1 MDLYTSFDALTR
13 IGFNQRQMLAL
24 QELALDERA
33 GRIVAVH
40 RDRVE
45 VDDGEQRFSAML
57 APQLATK
64 LRENQDAPVV
74 GDWCLWKSESGS
86 TSKIVALVVALAA
99 RETLI
104 ARGRENGQTQ
114 ALVSN
119 VDTALLVMGLDDN
132 YNPNRL
138 ERFLALVRSA
148 GISAVIVLTKA
159 DLCADPAARLDEIRA
174 LAGATTP
181 VLSGNLRGADGGAA
195 VCSAL
200 MPWLERGQTL
210 VLLGS
215 SGVGK
220 STLANALL
228 GDQSQATGEVSEL
241 GARGRHTTVARRL
254 LRLSSGACLIDTP
267 GLRELQLTGNE
278 TLDTSMFEEIAAL
291 AAGCRYNDCRH
302 LSEPGCAVRDA
313 VAPERLENFH
323 KLNAEVEVAQRTA
336 LQKREKKQGDKVQ
349 QKALRRLY
357 RDRDS

>member
-1 MDLYTSFDALTR
+1 MDLQTSFDALTR
-13 IGFNQRQMLAL
+13 IGFNQRQLQAL
-24 QELALDERA
+24 QGLDIAARG
-33 GRIVAVH
+33 GRVVAVH
-40 RDRVE
+40 RDRFE
-45 VDDGEQRFSAML
+45 VDDGEQRFSSIL
-57 APQLATK
+57 APPLATK
-64 LRENQDAPVV
+64 LREEANAPVV
-74 GDWCLWKSESGS
+74 GDWCLWEAAAGS
-86 TSKIVALVVALAA
+86 TPMIVALAP
-99 RETLI
+99 RESLI
-104 ARGRENGQTQ
+104 ARGREGGGTQ

-138 ERFLALVRSA
+138 ERFLALVRAA
-148 GISAVIVLTKA
+148 GIAPVVVLSKA
-159 DLCADPAARLDEIRA
+159 DLCTTLDARLDEIQS
-174 LAGATTP
+174 LAGAATP
-181 VLSGNLRGADGGAA
+181 VFAGNLRGADTGAA
-195 VCSAL
+195 LCTQLA
-200 MPWLERGQTL
+200 PWLARGQTL

-228 GDQSQATGEVSEL
+228 GDQSQATGAVSEL
-241 GARGRHTTVARRL
+241 GSRGRHTTVARRL
-254 LRLSSGACLIDTP
+254 LRLAGGACLIDTP

-336 LQKREKKQGDKVQ
+336 LQKREKKQSDKVQ

-357 RDRDS
+357 KDRES